1 MANGD
6 GWIFE
11 LFGWI
16 LGGIAKLF
24 VAMVTGL
31 FGLIVGLFK
40 KNGNVAKRIKKN
52 GLWNKRFMMYCA
64 KFAMKLAI

>member
-6 GWIFE
+6 IIDTMFGWIFE

-16 LGGIAKLF
+16 LGGIVKLI

-31 FGLIVGLFK
+31 FGLTVGLFK
-40 KNGNVAKRIKKN
+40 KDKRHHCVSFVFS
-52 GLWNKRFMMYCA
+52 L
-64 KFAMKLAI
+64 L